1 MYKTLLTISLA
12 LLLSSASAQKF
23 SSELWHDG
31 YLVST
36 DQDTLNGSIKYDMET
51 NIVQVLQGNI
61 VKTFSSHKLF
71 YFEIY
76 DQLLENYRQFY
87 SIPYNVN
94 YNYEIP
100 ILFEVLYEGPL
111 SLLARE
117 EIVQETVNNSSA
129 YWAASTYIRDVVSY
143 TFFFLDKEGN
153 IDLFTGKRNDLLQIM
168 RKHQSEVKNFVKKNR
183 LKTDEVPDLIRITA
197 FYNSL

>member
-1 MYKTLLTISLA
+1 MLIFGLV
-12 LLLSSASAQKF
+12 LLLSSASAQEF

-36 DQDTLNGSIKYDMET
+36 DQDSIYGSIKYDMET
-51 NIVQVLQGNI
+51 NIVQVQQGNV

-76 DQLLENYRQFY
+76 DKLLENYRQFY

-94 YNYEIP
+94 YNYKIP

-117 EIVQETVNNSSA
+117 EIVQETVSNSSA
-129 YWAASTYIRDVVSY
+129 YWGSTYIRDVVSY
-143 TFFFLDKEGN
+143 TFYFLDKEGN
-153 IDLFTGKRNDLLQIM
+153 IDVFTGKRNDLLQIM
-168 RKHQSEVKNFVKKNR
+168 RKHQHDVKSFVKKNR